1 MKPRLK
7 IPHPKTIALVAVAA
21 GMLTG
26 AYLLAPVPAPAA
38 QAAPAALPVARQAP
52 VAASS
57 RLTSYVK
64 TFQAPVPL
72 VVGKHDQYFD
82 ASPAPEA
89 ASNQTQ
95 PKTAPDVQQAEA
107 PSDTAAKTS
116 IELDGY
122 RNVRGLVKLP
132 DGMWHGRAMRG
143 RVEIAVSVDANGSVA
158 QD

>member
-1 MKPRLK
+1 MKPHLK

-38 QAAPAALPVARQAP
+38 QMAPAALPVARQAP

-57 RLTSYVK
+57 RLASYVK

-72 VVGKHDQYFD
+72 VVGKHEQYFD

-89 ASNQTQ
+89 ASNPTQ
-95 PKTAPDVQQAEA
+95 PAAVTANVQQAA
-107 PSDTAAKTS
+107 SDSAAK
-116 IELDGY
+116 
-122 RNVRGLVKLP
+122 
-132 DGMWHGRAMRG
+132 A
-143 RVEIAVSVDANGSVA
+143 
-158 QD
+158 